1 MQYDTKFDPET
12 PLERAA
18 LRAVKTARWFAQEW
32 RETSIEADGLRLRQ
46 LAPTLDRLEDG
57 ILYDN
62 RDETILEL
70 IEKAIVQY
78 LDDHLEGYG
87 TRALYRNTSGDELR
101 TTELQR
107 CRDLIEQWKVF
118 KHARQHVIDMRRA
131 RIIADQFS

>member
-32 RETSIEADGLRLRQ
+32 RETSIEADGLRLGQ

-57 ILYDN
+57 ILYDS

-78 LDDHLEGYG
+78 LDDRLEG
-87 TRALYRNTSGDELR
+87 
-101 TTELQR
+101 
-107 CRDLIEQWKVF
+107 
-118 KHARQHVIDMRRA
+118 
-131 RIIADQFS
+131 